1 MPVSVEAHWARF
13 RVSRRR
19 AIKRTKRVL
28 QKFRVPRL
36 SRLRIW
42 QNENRPGIARITKHS
57 SSSPHRSASET
68 YSSDRFVPSIVCHG
82 ASGEKLCC
90 ASKQEHCC
98 IYDEKPIKAL
108 FYSTLVVVII
118 LGLFLILQCWR
129 WSRPEP
135 SPLRASPSAAP
146 PPEPEPIAQAE
157 VVPYPNR

>member
-1 MPVSVEAHWARF
+1 MSYGLLFFDSILGNSFVTPRVEINVGSLHAIDLRWRGEMIP
-13 RVSRRR
+13 RRCGLLKKE
-19 AIKRTKRVL
+19 A
-28 QKFRVPRL
+28 
-36 SRLRIW
+36 
-42 QNENRPGIARITKHS
+42 
-57 SSSPHRSASET
+57 
-68 YSSDRFVPSIVCHG
+68 SIVCHG

-118 LGLFLILQCWR
+118 LGLFLMLQCWR

-135 SPLRASPSAAP
+135 SPLRASSAAP